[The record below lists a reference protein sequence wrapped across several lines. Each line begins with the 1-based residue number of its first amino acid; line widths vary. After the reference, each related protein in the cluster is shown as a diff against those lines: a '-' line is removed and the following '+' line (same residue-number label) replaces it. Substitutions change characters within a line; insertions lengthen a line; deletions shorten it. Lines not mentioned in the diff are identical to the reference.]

1 MSIYRLKVITQT
13 TEKVVQ
19 IPANQTIKIQAS
31 DNTKYQLFNE
41 QGELVEFN
49 ATKLNQQDLAIS
61 IDGASEPNLIL
72 ENYYTHYPIENPQ
85 YLSDISSSLAT
96 ASKESSL
103 VLASEVTTIGLSQ
116 AAIYGLATTAVL
128 GSAFTVAHRS
138 HTGKNQYTE
147 SEKSTLPELESNK
160 KSIPDTVVD
169 LQEKGSNVINVIPQ
183 TEKDNIPSL
192 AKPLIEIDAIATDD
206 VINAVE
212 AKTETITVTG
222 SVTNIE
228 NSVAKAGDVIRLEVG
243 GSVVEA
249 VLTEQLTFSVPVSTV
264 ALVNHKNITA
274 SLLTKDSTNNSVT
287 AEATRAVTVDTE
299 LNLSVSIDKI
309 TDDNVINQAESSK
322 DITLSGRYTADA
334 DLKDGTVAIK
344 VLVNGEA
351 KVAEVNE
358 ADKSWRLT
366 LPTQSLANQQGE
378 NQLTVQIS
386 AEDKVGNQAEIQQEH
401 LYQVDTV
408 IGKPVVTITSIADD
422 NVIDAEEAQ
431 GSVTIKGLVENS
443 EGNRPV
449 ILKCPCS
456 ACASGWKEVEAPVVD
471 GKFELTVTVSDTSL
485 ADARLKSL
493 ERKIKANYTAEDQ
506 VGNTAYADE
515 ASLNYEL
522 ELYSEINITKIGENF
537 TFNPNQMTRISGSIT
552 EFDSWK
558 TANNQVRDWYNEG
571 QNAQNIR
578 TVNMVIG
585 DKTYKVGFNGKT
597 KTFQVDIPNEELK
610 TLAGKAISINFED
623 DIIYK
628 YARIYGKTYN
638 EATKSWSID
647 STTNITPTAKN
658 FTLESDALVKT
669 ADNRYQVKELP
680 ATTEISGVVKGSLA
694 KAGAE
699 IEIKIGNQTFT
710 TQVKEDKTFSHDVP
724 TELLR
729 ANSQKT
735 VTATL
740 KNTGSQIV
748 TDTEGYVVENGT
760 DSKFVSQH
768 KEILLNDRKTDH
780 TSKDY
785 NFFYPIAATS
795 LKDNWKYGFLNGR
808 SIGGEETP
816 MTIKYHFAKGSELS
830 SLLATNFEGK
840 ELSANPLSLD
850 GHDELKQIM
859 REAYNTIARYTNL
872 KFEEVDSYQDVSGR
886 KGTLIMVGE
895 LQSYAKVAA
904 AIAFS
909 GSNLI
914 WNIAKDYHY
923 KNGGLNY
930 LSYLAL
936 HEITHTLNMDHVDD
950 HLGTT
955 YKPEM
960 SSEFFNMSYHTNP
973 MFVEMRDLRLYDLAY
988 LHYHFGVNREH
999 RAGNDVYTFK
1009 KYNARSADGDV
1020 YIWDGNGVDTFD
1032 ASNEKEGV
1040 TVNLTPGSWNYVGT
1054 EKKKQFLGIDPTTY
1068 SKNEYFDL
1076 ASNANFGSSSFNGKQ
1091 QVTFS
1096 NYQEGQSFIGY
1107 GTQIENLI
1115 GSAFNDT
1122 LTGNNANNQIF
1133 GGKGVDIIKGGL
1145 GNDFINGGEG
1155 ADLMFGEQGDDIYVV
1170 DHIADVVTE
1179 NVDEGSDHIYSLVN
1193 YTLDENV
1200 ENLTLIGTKAKEG
1213 KGNTLNNVIRGNDV
1227 GNTLSG
1233 LEGDDTL
1240 IGGLGIDTLTGGA
1253 GKDTFV
1259 FESALNGKADIITD
1273 FVSGED
1279 KIQLSKAIFTALNT
1293 ELSNL
1298 NEHLFYDQASGELR
1312 YNGEN
1317 TGVDNAIHFAT
1328 IAGLQQLEATQFTL
1342 V

>member
-1 MSIYRLKVITQT
+1 TRAVTVDTELNLSVTIDKITDDNAINQAESAKSITLSGRYTADADLKDGTVVIKVSVNGETKVAEVNEADKSWRLTLAGQSLANQQGENQLT
-13 TEKVVQ
+13 VQ
-19 IPANQTIKIQAS
+19 ISAEDKVGNQAKSQQEHR
-31 DNTKYQLFNE
+31 YQ
-41 QGELVEFN
+41 V
-49 ATKLNQQDLAIS
+49 
-61 IDGASEPNLIL
+61 
-72 ENYYTHYPIENPQ
+72 
-85 YLSDISSSLAT
+85 
-96 ASKESSL
+96 
-103 VLASEVTTIGLSQ
+103 
-116 AAIYGLATTAVL
+116 
-128 GSAFTVAHRS
+128 
-138 HTGKNQYTE
+138 
-147 SEKSTLPELESNK
+147 
-160 KSIPDTVVD
+160 DTVI
-169 LQEKGSNVINVIPQ
+169 G
-183 TEKDNIPSL
+183 
-192 AKPLIEIDAIATDD
+192 KPVMTIDTIAADD

-212 AKTETITVTG
+212 SKTETITVTG
-222 SVTNIE
+222 RVTNVE
-228 NSVAKAGDVIRLEVG
+228 NSEAKAGDVVRLQVG
-243 GSVVEA
+243 ELIVETP
-249 VLTEQLTFSVPVSTV
+249 LTEQLTFSVPVSTV

-274 SLLTKDSTNNSVT
+274 SLLTKDSANNSVT

-309 TDDNVINQAESSK
+309 TDDNAINQAESAK
-322 DITLSGRYTADA
+322 AIALSGRYTADA
-334 DLKDGTVAIK
+334 DLKDGTVVIK
-344 VLVNGEA
+344 VLVNGEL
-351 KVAEVNE
+351 KVADVNE

-366 LPTQSLANQQGE
+366 LAGQSLANQQGE

-471 GKFELTVTVSDTSL
+471 GKFELTVKVSDTSL

-506 VGNTAYADE
+506 VGNTADADE

-522 ELYSEINITKIGENF
+522 DLYSEINITKIGENF

-552 EFDSWK
+552 EFGSW
-558 TANNQVRDWYNEG
+558 TSNNQVRNWYNEG
-571 QNAQNIR
+571 KNAQNIR

-610 TLAGKAISINFED
+610 TLAGKEISINFED
-623 DIIYK
+623 DIVYQ
-628 YARIYGKTYN
+628 YSRIYGATYN
-638 EATKSWSID
+638 DATKSWSIA
-647 STTNITPTAKN
+647 NEVNRTPTAKS
-658 FTLESDALVKT
+658 FTLESDALLKT
-669 ADNRYQVKELP
+669 ADNRYQVKEQP
-680 ATTEISGVVKGSLA
+680 AMTEISGVVKGSLA
-694 KAGAE
+694 KVGAE
-699 IEIKIGNQTFT
+699 IEIKIGDQAFT
-710 TQVKEDKTFSHDVP
+710 TQVKENKTFSYEVS

-729 ANSQKT
+729 ANAEKT

-740 KNTGSQIV
+740 KNTGNQIV
-748 TDTEGYVVENGT
+748 TDTEGYIVENGT

-768 KEILLNDRKTDH
+768 NEVPVNTRKIDH
-780 TSKDY
+780 TKDDY
-785 NFFYPIAATS
+785 NFFYPIDLVEDKGGSAT
-795 LKDNWKYGFLNGR
+795 YGFHR
-808 SIGGEETP
+808 FYQVGGTETP
-816 MTIKYHFAKGSELS
+816 LTIKYHFVREDEISALP
-830 SLLATNFEGK
+830 ANVEGK
-840 ELSANPLSLD
+840 ELTTQAFSSLD
-850 GHDELKQIM
+850 SDVKLKQYISD
-859 REAYNTIARYTNL
+859 AYKRISEYTNL
-872 KFEEVDSYQDVSGR
+872 KFEEANSYEEILTPQGK
-886 KGTLIMVGE
+886 KGTLIMFANFDGW
-895 LQSYAKVAA
+895 AKDAA
-904 AIAFS
+904 AYAYS
-909 GSNLI
+909 GGNFL
-914 WNIAKDYHY
+914 WNKNY
-923 KNGGLNY
+923 KYWSWGDNFIFY
-930 LSYLAL
+930 TAL
-936 HEITHTLNMDHVDD
+936 HEISHTLNMQHVDD
-950 HLGTT
+950 PFTKSG
-955 YKPEM
+955 YQPEAKV
-960 SSEFFNMSYHTNP
+960 EFSNMSYDYNG
-973 MFVEMRDLRLYDLAY
+973 MIYAMRDLRLYDLAY
-988 LHYHFGVNREH
+988 LHYRFGVNREH

-1032 ASNEKEGV
+1032 ASNEKTGV

-1054 EKKKQFLGIDPTTY
+1054 EKKKQFLGIDPTPY
-1068 SKNEYFDL
+1068 SKSEYFDL
-1076 ASNANFGSSSFNGKQ
+1076 ASNANFSTSFNGNTQ

-1115 GSAFNDT
+1115 GSEHNDT

-1133 GGKGVDIIKGGL
+1133 GGTGDDTIKGGL

-1155 ADLMFGEQGDDIYVV
+1155 TDLMFGEQGDDIYVV
-1170 DHIADVVTE
+1170 DYIADVVTE
-1179 NVDEGSDHIYSLVN
+1179 KANEGTDHIYSLISYSRN
-1193 YTLDENV
+1193 LEDNV

-1227 GNTLSG
+1227 GNILSG

-1298 NEHLFYDQASGELR
+1298 NDHLFYDQASGELR

>member
-1 MSIYRLKVITQT
+1 VTL
-13 TEKVVQ
+13 
-19 IPANQTIKIQAS
+19 
-31 DNTKYQLFNE
+31 
-41 QGELVEFN
+41 
-49 ATKLNQQDLAIS
+49 
-61 IDGASEPNLIL
+61 
-72 ENYYTHYPIENPQ
+72 
-85 YLSDISSSLAT
+85 
-96 ASKESSL
+96 
-103 VLASEVTTIGLSQ
+103 VTTDSAGNEI
-116 AAIYGLATTAVL
+116 TTKA
-128 GSAFTVAHRS
+128 
-138 HTGKNQYTE
+138 
-147 SEKSTLPELESNK
+147 EKSYG
-160 KSIPDTVVD
+160 IDTVI
-169 LQEKGSNVINVIPQ
+169 EKPVM
-183 TEKDNIPSL
+183 T
-192 AKPLIEIDAIATDD
+192 IDTIAADD

-228 NSVAKAGDVIRLEVG
+228 NSEAKAGDVVRLQVG
-243 GSVVEA
+243 ELIVETP
-249 VLTEQLTFSVPVSTV
+249 LTEQLTFSVPVSTV

-274 SLLTKDSTNNSVT
+274 SLLTKDSANNSVT
-287 AEATRAVTVDTE
+287 AEVTRAVAVDTE
-299 LNLSVSIDKI
+299 LNLSVTIDKI
-309 TDDNVINQAESSK
+309 TDDNVINQAESAK
-322 DITLSGRYTADA
+322 AITLSGRYTADA
-334 DLKDGTVAIK
+334 DLKDGTVVIK
-344 VLVNGEA
+344 VLVNGET

-366 LPTQSLANQQGE
+366 LAGQSLANQQGE

-506 VGNTAYADE
+506 VGNTADADE

-522 ELYSEINITKIGENF
+522 DLYSEINITKIGENF

-597 KTFQVDIPNEELK
+597 KTFQVDISNEELK
-610 TLAGKAISINFED
+610 TLAGKEISINFED
-623 DIIYK
+623 DIVYQ
-628 YARIYGKTYN
+628 YSRIYGATYN
-638 EATKSWSID
+638 DATKSWSIA
-647 STTNITPTAKN
+647 NEVNRTPIAKS

-669 ADNRYQVKELP
+669 SDNHYQVKEQP
-680 ATTEISGVVKGSLA
+680 ATTEVSGVVKGSLA

-699 IEIKIGNQTFT
+699 IEIKIGDRLFI

-748 TDTEGYVVENGT
+748 TDTEGYIVEGKSL
-760 DSKFVSQH
+760 DQFVSQH
-768 KEILLNDRKTDH
+768 NVMPRDDRNKGIVNRKIDH
-780 TSKDY
+780 TKDDY
-785 NFFYPIAATS
+785 NFFYPIALS
-795 LKDNWKYGFLNGR
+795 ELNDDPKYGFHR
-808 SIGGEETP
+808 SYDIGGNGTP
-816 MTIKYHFAKGSELS
+816 LTIKYHFAKESELS
-830 SLLATNFEGK
+830 NLLQNNFDGK
-840 ELSANPLSLD
+840 DLSSKPLASMD
-850 GHDELKQIM
+850 SDPELKQFL
-859 REAYNTIARYTNL
+859 RDAYKRIAEYTNL
-872 KFEEVDSYQDVSGR
+872 KFEEVDNYQDVLGR
-886 KGTLIMVGE
+886 KGTLIMLGNFDKGYAVGA
-895 LQSYAKVAA
+895 S

-909 GSNLI
+909 GSNLV
-914 WNIAKDYHY
+914 WNNAYKYWDWGKDFVFYT
-923 KNGGLNY
+923 
-930 LSYLAL
+930 AL
-936 HEITHTLNMDHVDD
+936 HEITHTLNMDHVDN
-950 HLGTT
+950 LLKGYGYT
-955 YKPEM
+955 PEANV
-960 SSEFFNMSYHTNP
+960 EFVNMSYTYNP
-973 MFVEMRDLRLYDLAY
+973 MFGAMRDLRLYDLAY
-988 LHYHFGVNREH
+988 LHYRFGVNREH

-1009 KYNARSADGDV
+1009 KYNIRSADGDV

-1054 EKKKQFLGIDPTTY
+1054 EKKKQFLGIAPTTY
-1068 SKNEYFDL
+1068 SKSEYFDL
-1076 ASNANFGSSSFNGKQ
+1076 ANNAKFTTQYFTGKTETIQ
-1091 QVTFS
+1091 FS

-1115 GSAFNDT
+1115 GSAFGDT

-1133 GGKGVDIIKGGL
+1133 GGTGDDTIKGGL

-1155 ADLMFGEQGDDIYVV
+1155 TDLMFGEQGDDIYVV
-1170 DHIADVVTE
+1170 DNVADVVTE
-1179 NVDEGSDHIYSLVN
+1179 KADEGTDHIYSLVN

-1200 ENLTLIGTKAKEG
+1200 ENLTLIGTSAKEG
-1213 KGNTLNNVIRGNDV
+1213 KGNAVKNVIRGNDV

-1298 NEHLFYDQASGELR
+1298 NDHLFYDQASGELR

>member
-49 ATKLNQQDLAIS
+49 TTKLNQHDLAIS

-103 VLASEVTTIGLSQ
+103 VLASEVTAIGLSQ
-116 AAIYGLATTAVL
+116 ATIYGLATTAVL
-128 GSAFTVAHRS
+128 GSAFTVAHRNR
-138 HTGKNQYTE
+138 TGKNQNTE
-147 SEKSTLPELESNK
+147 SGKLTLPKLESNK
-160 KSIPDTVVD
+160 DNISSTAMDM
-169 LQEKGSNVINVIPQ
+169 QGEGSNEINAIPQ
-183 TEKDNIPSL
+183 PEKDNAPSL
-192 AKPLIEIDAIATDD
+192 AKPLIEIDAITTDD

-212 AKTETITVTG
+212 SKTETITVTG
-222 SVTNIE
+222 RVTNVE
-228 NSVAKAGDVIRLEVG
+228 NSEAKAGDVVRLQVG
-243 GSVVEA
+243 ELIVETP
-249 VLTEQLTFSVPVSTV
+249 LTEQLTFSVPVSTV

-274 SLLTKDSTNNSVT
+274 SLLTKDSANNSVT
-287 AEATRAVTVDTE
+287 AETTRAVTVDTE
-299 LNLSVSIDKI
+299 LNLSVAIDKI
-309 TDDNVINQAESSK
+309 TDDNAINQAESAK
-322 DITLSGRYTADA
+322 DITLSGHYTADA
-334 DLKDGTVAIK
+334 DLKDGTVVIK
-344 VLVNGEA
+344 VLVNGEP

-366 LPTQSLANQQGE
+366 LAGQSLANQQGD
-378 NQLTVQIS
+378 NKLTVQIS
-386 AEDKVGNQAEIQQEH
+386 AEDKVGNQTESQQEH
-401 LYQVDTV
+401 SYQVDTV

-431 GSVTIKGLVENS
+431 GTVTIKGIVENS

-506 VGNTAYADE
+506 VGNTSDADE

-522 ELYSEINITKIGENF
+522 ELYSEINITKIGDNF

-552 EFDSWK
+552 EFESW
-558 TANNQVRDWYNEG
+558 TSNNQVRDWYNEG

-623 DIIYK
+623 DIVYK

-699 IEIKIGNQTFT
+699 IEIKIGDQTFT
-710 TQVKEDKTFSHDVP
+710 TQVKEDKTFSYDVSS
-724 TELLR
+724 ELLR
-729 ANSQKT
+729 ANAEKT

-748 TDTEGYVVENGT
+748 TDTEGYIVENGT

-768 KEILLNDRKTDH
+768 KEIPPNERKTDH
-780 TSKDY
+780 TKEDY
-785 NFFYPIAATS
+785 NFFYPIHIADDTS
-795 LKDNWKYGFLNGR
+795 GAMYGFHR
-808 SIGGEETP
+808 SYPVGGTETP
-816 MTIKYHFAKGSELS
+816 LTIKYYFAKQSELS
-830 SLLATNFEGK
+830 TILESNFNGK
-840 ELSANPLSLD
+840 YLSSDFIGLD
-850 GHDELKQIM
+850 GYDDIKEYTKL
-859 REAYNTIARYTNL
+859 AYDVISRYTNL
-872 KFEEVDSYQDVSGR
+872 KFEEVESYQDVKGRTGQLIIGVEKFNPAWVWAGGFGHSGDNV
-886 KGTLIMVGE
+886 MWNV
-895 LQSYAKVAA
+895 
-904 AIAFS
+904 
-909 GSNLI
+909 SN
-914 WNIAKDYHY
+914 Y
-923 KNGGLNY
+923 KNGGYNDFFRLV
-930 LSYLAL
+930 L
-936 HEITHTLNMDHVDD
+936 HETAHALNMVHVDD
-950 HLGTT
+950 PLKNLG
-955 YKPEM
+955 YGPEA
-960 SSEFFNMSYHTNP
+960 SVEFIHMSYNRNP
-973 MFVEMRDLRLYDLAY
+973 MFSEMRDLRLYDLAY
-988 LHYHFGVNREH
+988 LHHRFGVNREH

-1068 SKNEYFDL
+1068 SKSEYFDL
-1076 ASNANFGSSSFNGKQ
+1076 ASDANFGTSSFNGGQ

-1133 GGKGVDIIKGGL
+1133 GGAGDDTIKGGL

-1170 DHIADVVTE
+1170 DDVADVVTE
-1179 NVDEGSDHIYSLVN
+1179 KAGKDTDHIYSLVN

-1259 FESALNGKADIITD
+1259 FDSALNGKADIITD

-1279 KIQLSKAIFTALNT
+1279 KIQLSKVIFTVLNT
-1293 ELSNL
+1293 DLSNL
-1298 NEHLFYDQASGELR
+1298 NDHLFYDKASGELR

-1328 IAGLQQLEATQFTL
+1328 VAGLQQLEATQFTL

>member
-49 ATKLNQQDLAIS
+49 TTKLNQQDLAVS
-61 IDGASEPNLIL
+61 IDGAGEPNLIL

-96 ASKESSL
+96 ASRESSL

-116 AAIYGLATTAVL
+116 AAIYGLTTTAVL
-128 GSAFTVAHRS
+128 GSAFTAAHRS
-138 HTGKNQYTE
+138 HTGKNQNTE
-147 SEKSTLPELESNK
+147 SGKLALPKLESN
-160 KSIPDTVVD
+160 
-169 LQEKGSNVINVIPQ
+169 
-183 TEKDNIPSL
+183 KDNIPSTAVDMQGEGSNEINAIPQPEKDNAPNL
-192 AKPLIEIDAIATDD
+192 AKPLIEIDAITTDD
-206 VINAVE
+206 VINAME
-212 AKTETITVTG
+212 AKTETITITG
-222 SVTNIE
+222 SVTNVE
-228 NSVAKAGDVIRLEVG
+228 NSVAKAGDVVRLQVG
-243 GSVVEA
+243 ELIVETP
-249 VLTEQLTFSVPVSTV
+249 LTEQLTFSVPVSTV

-274 SLLTKDSTNNSVT
+274 SLLTKDGANNSVT
-287 AEATRAVTVDTE
+287 AETARAVVVDTE
-299 LNLSVSIDKI
+299 FNLSVSIDKI
-309 TDDNVINQAESSK
+309 TDDNAINQAESAK
-322 DITLSGRYTADA
+322 AITLSGRYTADA
-334 DLKDGTVAIK
+334 DLKDGTVVIK
-344 VLVNGEA
+344 VLVNGET
-351 KVAEVNE
+351 KVADVNE
-358 ADKSWRLT
+358 ADKSWRLS
-366 LPTQSLANQQGE
+366 LAGQSLANQQGE
-378 NQLTVQIS
+378 NKLTVQIS
-386 AEDKVGNQAEIQQEH
+386 AEDKVGNQAESQQEH
-401 LYQVDTV
+401 RYQVDTV

-431 GSVTIKGLVENS
+431 GAVTIKGIVENS

-506 VGNTAYADE
+506 VGNTADADE
-515 ASLNYEL
+515 ASLNYDL
-522 ELYSEINITKIGENF
+522 DLYSEINITKIGENF

-552 EFDSWK
+552 EFESWIS
-558 TANNQVRDWYNEG
+558 NNQVRNWYNEG

-628 YARIYGKTYN
+628 YARIYGATYN
-638 EATKSWSID
+638 DATKSWSIA
-647 STTNITPTAKN
+647 NEVNRTPTVKN

-669 ADNRYQVKELP
+669 ADNRYQVKEQP

-710 TQVKEDKTFSHDVP
+710 TQVKEDKTFSYDVS

-729 ANSQKT
+729 VNAEKT

-740 KNTGSQIV
+740 KNTESQIV
-748 TDTEGYVVENGT
+748 TDTEGYIVEN
-760 DSKFVSQH
+760 SASSEFVSQH
-768 KEILLNDRKTDH
+768 KEIPSSARKTDH
-780 TSKDY
+780 TKEDY
-785 NFFYPIAATS
+785 NFFYPIHIADDTS
-795 LKDNWKYGFLNGR
+795 GAMYGFHR
-808 SIGGEETP
+808 SYQVGGTETP
-816 MTIKYHFAKGSELS
+816 LTIKYYFAKQSELS
-830 SLLATNFEGK
+830 TILESNFNGK
-840 ELSANPLSLD
+840 YLSSAFIGLD
-850 GHDELKQIM
+850 GYDDIKEYTKL
-859 REAYNTIARYTNL
+859 AYDVISRYTNL
-872 KFEEVDSYQDVSGR
+872 KFEEVESYQDVKGRTGQLIIGVEKFNPAWEWAGGFGHSGDNV
-886 KGTLIMVGE
+886 MWNV
-895 LQSYAKVAA
+895 
-904 AIAFS
+904 
-909 GSNLI
+909 SN
-914 WNIAKDYHY
+914 Y
-923 KNGGLNY
+923 KNGGYNDFFRLM
-930 LSYLAL
+930 L
-936 HEITHTLNMDHVDD
+936 HETSHALNMVHVDALVSEGYAPEDNVEFITMSYTLN
-950 HLGTT
+950 
-955 YKPEM
+955 
-960 SSEFFNMSYHTNP
+960 S
-973 MFVEMRDLRLYDLAY
+973 MFSEMRDLRLYDLAY
-988 LHYHFGVNREH
+988 LHYRFGVNREH

-1032 ASNEKEGV
+1032 ASNEKAGV

-1068 SKNEYFDL
+1068 SKSEYFDL
-1076 ASNANFGSSSFNGKQ
+1076 ASDTNFGSSSFNGKQ

-1115 GSAFNDT
+1115 GSSFDDT

-1170 DHIADVVTE
+1170 DDVADVVTE
-1179 NVDEGSDHIYSLVN
+1179 KANEGTDHIYSLISYSRN
-1193 YTLDENV
+1193 LEDNV
-1200 ENLTLIGTKAKEG
+1200 ENLTLIGTEAKEG

-1233 LEGDDTL
+1233 LDGDDTL

-1259 FESALNGKADIITD
+1259 FDSALNGKADIITD

-1328 IAGLQQLEATQFTL
+1328 VAGLQQLEATQFTL